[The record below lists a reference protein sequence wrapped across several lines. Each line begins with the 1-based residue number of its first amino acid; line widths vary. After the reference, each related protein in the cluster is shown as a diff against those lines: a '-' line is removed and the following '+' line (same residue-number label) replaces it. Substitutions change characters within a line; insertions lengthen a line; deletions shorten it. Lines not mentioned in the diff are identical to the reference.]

1 MSAPM
6 NLNISS
12 EIIAAQSAL
21 NMYPECPE
29 HAENNQENYI
39 SEIYPEAT
47 QAMEYLYSA
56 FKGSVMGKLVHV
68 DLEAL
73 QKACSNKNV
82 QELKDSLSIT
92 DDLEYRKNLILAKE
106 SLEKIKHLEYMIEHS
121 IDHIE
126 SALSFSTIKFS
137 TYYFKVIEEHQDI
150 PFENLAELV
159 HTFIILE
166 STLK

>member
-21 NMYPECPE
+21 NMYSE
-29 HAENNQENYI
+29 HLENNKENYI
-39 SEIYPEAT
+39 SEIYPEAG
-47 QAMEYLYSA
+47 QAMKYLYSA
-56 FKGSVMGKLVHV
+56 FKYAIEGKLVHV

-82 QELKDSLSIT
+82 QEVKDSLSIT
-92 DDLEYRKNLILAKE
+92 DDLEYRKNLLLAKE

-121 IDHIE
+121 IEHIE

-137 TYYFKVIEEHQDI
+137 TYYFKIIEENKNI
-150 PFENLAELV
+150 PFENLAESV
-159 HTFIILE
+159 HTFVILE